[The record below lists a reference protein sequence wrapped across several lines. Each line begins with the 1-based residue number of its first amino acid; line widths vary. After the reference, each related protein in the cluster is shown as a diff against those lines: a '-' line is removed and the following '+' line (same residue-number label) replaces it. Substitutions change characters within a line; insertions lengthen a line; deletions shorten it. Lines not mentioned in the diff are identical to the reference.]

1 MAIYNG
7 LRRMTMQY
15 GSRAIS
21 QIYYGLRLVYTGI
34 RSCFGSGTW
43 VDERPWLDGDSWKN
57 SNR

>member
-1 MAIYNG
+1 
-7 LRRMTMQY
+7 MTMQY